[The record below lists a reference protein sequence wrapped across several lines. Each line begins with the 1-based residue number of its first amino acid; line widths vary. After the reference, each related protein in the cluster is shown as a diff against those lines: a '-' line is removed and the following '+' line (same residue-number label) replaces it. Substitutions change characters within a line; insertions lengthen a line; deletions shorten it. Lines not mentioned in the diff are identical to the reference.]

1 MFSSK
6 KVYQNVFWHLYTE
19 TANDKE
25 GIMNLEQ
32 EINKVVEAAKDGVCS
47 TLVDLIRDVTVLEI
61 AHKMN
66 NTIQDFRDEPRKVI
80 ESKEA
85 LEVEA
90 RFVRFLRKLKKGI
103 DKDWMPDVKEGF
115 DDFVE
120 KEGLHIWD
128 SKYDKRKRV

>member
-1 MFSSK
+1 
-6 KVYQNVFWHLYTE
+6 V
-19 TANDKE
+19 
-25 GIMNLEQ
+25 NLEQ
-32 EINKVVEAAKDGVCS
+32 EINKVVEAAKGGVCS
-47 TLVDLIRDVTVLEI
+47 TLAGLIRDVTILEI
-61 AHKMN
+61 THKMN
-66 NTIQDFRDEPRKVI
+66 NTIQDFRDEPRKAI

-90 RFVRFLRKLKKGI
+90 RYVRFLRKLKKGI
-103 DKDWMPDVKEGF
+103 DKDWIPDVKECF